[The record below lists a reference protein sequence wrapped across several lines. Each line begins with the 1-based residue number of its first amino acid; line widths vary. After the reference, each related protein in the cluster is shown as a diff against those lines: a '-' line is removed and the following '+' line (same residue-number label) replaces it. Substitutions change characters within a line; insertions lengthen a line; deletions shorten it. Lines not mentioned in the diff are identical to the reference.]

1 MKKIIGIVAL
11 AVLAV
16 LVGVV
21 FVVGRGPKPQYP
33 YIHSGPEKSDPKSLI
48 EKQNLIK
55 DIDYY
60 VALIDSAH
68 GDPYRQVPKESFIE
82 KAEELKDLIRLLQD
96 DKISLIRCYYY
107 LQELAAFLQDEHTS
121 IIFSDNW
128 RKTVGKR
135 FPLII
140 RIFKEKV
147 YVLEDLS
154 QAAIPQYAELISIDD
169 KPLKEIMSET
179 RKFVNVTLPHYKWQI
194 AERNF
199 DKWLQ
204 TYFNLRPPWNV
215 TYRIDNKEKTVEVAG
230 ISSEEFPEKTKK
242 DELYS
247 ESLFR
252 VGVETIPL
260 LEIPKFFYPD
270 RSAYN
275 KFMDDFF
282 QKHKDKS
289 YMVIDLRHNPG
300 GDGRWGRFVL
310 DYFMESPYLTTK
322 RFDFKISKEFSDI
335 VWYYQHLTY
344 YNKKIPRLL
353 WWLPWLKS
361 IEDDYWLD
369 KVLQAKIGEYAEE
382 HSTYHDPDPNK
393 VKFKGKTYLLVSHY
407 TNSAAVVFSAIFKHQ
422 KLGTI
427 VGQETGGRET
437 FTSDPITIQMPNSPL
452 RAVIPVA
459 ILALPGK
466 NPDRGVLPDIE
477 VEYTFEDYISNRDL
491 DLEKVK
497 TLIHKDISEDS
508 N

>member
-48 EKQNLIK
+48 EKHNLIK
-55 DIDYY
+55 DINYY

-121 IIFSDNW
+121 IIFSDNL
-128 RKTVGKR
+128 RKTAGKR

-154 QAAIPQYAELISIDD
+154 QAAIPQYAELISIDN

-215 TYRIDNKEKTVEVAG
+215 TYRTDNKEKTVEVAG

-282 QKHKDKS
+282 QKYKDKS

-310 DYFMESPYLTTK
+310 DYFMESPYLTSL
-322 RFDFKISKEFSDI
+322 RFDFKISKVFSDI
-335 VWYYQHLTY
+335 VWYYKHMTY

-437 FTSDPITIQMPNSPL
+437 FTSDPITIQMPNSPF